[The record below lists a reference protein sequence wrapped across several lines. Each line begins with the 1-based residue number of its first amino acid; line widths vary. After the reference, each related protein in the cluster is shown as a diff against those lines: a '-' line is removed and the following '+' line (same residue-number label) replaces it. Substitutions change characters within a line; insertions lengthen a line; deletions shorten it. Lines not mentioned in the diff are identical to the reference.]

1 MWVYFWAVYS
11 VPLTYVS
18 VFLPILY
25 CFDDCSFESS
35 LKLGSVKPLALFFF
49 LQIVLIRVFCVYIQ
63 ILELLILILWKC
75 HWYFDR
81 NESMNCLR
89 EYGHFNNFNSSNQ
102 WVQYIS
108 PLDCVILSFLYQ
120 CLIVSWVQVFLLM
133 SSWLGLFLSISL
145 FLMQLNGVVFL
156 NSLSKSLMF
165 SVKKDIT

>member
-1 MWVYFWAVYS
+1 MKAWYQGSFVLSQELFWVF
-11 VPLTYVS
+11 
-18 VFLPILY
+18 
-25 CFDDCSFESS
+25 
-35 LKLGSVKPLALFFF
+35 K
-49 LQIVLIRVFCVYIQ
+49 VFCVYIQ

-89 EYGHFNNFNSSNQ
+89 EYGLFNNFNSSSQ

-108 PLDCVILSFLYQ
+108 PLDCVILSFLYH
-120 CLIVSWVQVFLLM
+120 CLIVSWVQVFLLT
-133 SSWLGLFLSISL
+133 SPWLGLFLSISL

-165 SVKKDIT
+165 LWRKIQHNRFLYVNFVYCNFTTLFRDVCRISYK